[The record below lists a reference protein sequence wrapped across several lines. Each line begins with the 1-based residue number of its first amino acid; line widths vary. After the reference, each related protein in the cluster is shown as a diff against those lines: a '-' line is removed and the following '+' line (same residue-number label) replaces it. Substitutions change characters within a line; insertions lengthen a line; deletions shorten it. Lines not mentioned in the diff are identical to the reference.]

1 MENVLKGPGEDDLGF
16 TVLKTLF
23 QVLFLILILF
33 ILTLGFNFI
42 KKDLLFKVKIPTSCS
57 GLPF

>member
-23 QVLFLILILF
+23 QAPSSI
-33 ILTLGFNFI
+33 FNINIIYINPQF
-42 KKDLLFKVKIPTSCS
+42 
-57 GLPF
+57 